1 MANTA
6 EELVVCSLQNLYCV
20 LQIPYLLEEMHRVMI
35 LYNSDLIQNPV
46 QYGLNISYAYF
57 KSIIHI
63 IFINLT
69 RPTHFSLS
77 CKCYPNTGIRKDI
90 QCSIIH

>member
-1 MANTA
+1 MSAVCCWHFQATEMANTA

-35 LYNSDLIQNPV
+35 LYNRDVIQNPV
-46 QYGLNISYAYF
+46 QYGLNISYVYF

-63 IFINLT
+63 IFTIFKESLT
-69 RPTHFSLS
+69 S
-77 CKCYPNTGIRKDI
+77 
-90 QCSIIH
+90 

>member
-35 LYNSDLIQNPV
+35 LYNRDLIQNPV
-46 QYGLNISYAYF
+46 QYGLNISYVYF

-63 IFINLT
+63 IFTIFKESLT
-69 RPTHFSLS
+69 S
-77 CKCYPNTGIRKDI
+77 
-90 QCSIIH
+90 

>member
-57 KSIIHI
+57 MHKKLVTTY
-63 IFINLT
+63 FT
-69 RPTHFSLS
+69 FS
-77 CKCYPNTGIRKDI
+77 TGTVL
-90 QCSIIH
+90 